1 LSLGARAVGI
11 GRPYV
16 WGLAAYGQEGVERV
30 IDILRAE
37 LIMTMRNCGVAAA
50 ATFTRDSV
58 LRNGVRL

>member
-1 LSLGARAVGI
+1 
-11 GRPYV
+11 
-16 WGLAAYGQEGVERV
+16 VERV

-50 ATFTRDSV
+50 AKFTRDSV